1 MIILIVSVVGV
12 IRWVFIRWCTTLRW
26 RDIALLRFTPVKWWT
41 MDWNAKD
48 GCTGMS
54 IVFTN
59 RLQTLIFLSTKKV
72 NSSAPR
78 IFGLQMNQLTRW
90 LDVTRQWLG
99 HVFLKSI
106 EITYYMIMILY
117 VFYFQEIYWD
127 YILYDYDTICV
138 FFRKSIEIAYYMI
151 LYFLFSQSIDYILL
165 IDYMMLHVFF
175 SWNLL
180 RLHTTVYDTIC
191 CFSFKSIKI
200 T

>member
-59 RLQTLIFLSTKKV
+59 RLQTLIFLSTKEV

-99 HVFLKSI
+99 HVF
-106 EITYYMIMILY
+106 
-117 VFYFQEIYWD
+117 
-127 YILYDYDTICV
+127 
-138 FFRKSIEIAYYMI
+138 
-151 LYFLFSQSIDYILL
+151 
-165 IDYMMLHVFF
+165 
-175 SWNLL
+175 WNLL
-180 RLHTTVYDTIC
+180 RLHTIWLWYYMFLFSGNLLRLHTIWLWYYM
-191 CFSFKSIKI
+191 CFFSGNLLRLHTIWYYIFCSVNLLI
-200 T
+200 TYY